1 MGSTN
6 EVQTQSRVEKET
18 SVKDF
23 EMYDVALHENK
34 GEANEHRE
42 RKNSID
48 DTGKEKGMEKETD
61 QLKESDSLE
70 IQVFERSAKNEN
82 PINWDGLVE
91 DVFKKEIVQMVED
104 MRKKEGANKM

>member
-6 EVQTQSRVEKET
+6 EVQTQSRVERVM

-23 EMYDVALHENK
+23 EMHDVDLHENK

-42 RKNSID
+42 RKKSID
-48 DTGKEKGMEKETD
+48 DTGIEKEEEKETD
-61 QLKESDSLE
+61 QLKESDSLGML
-70 IQVFERSAKNEN
+70 VSERSAKNEN

-104 MRKKEGANKM
+104 MRRKGSATQM